1 MPIIS
6 GEEKERKKAFI
17 ILENMLTLQSWKKA
31 VTENCWKVKKS
42 LLDEKKNYIRHSK
55 EWSKTQLQKQALRH
69 LT

>member
-31 VTENCWKVKKS
+31 VTESCWKVKKS
-42 LLDEKKNYIRHSK
+42 LLDEKK
-55 EWSKTQLQKQALRH
+55 
-69 LT
+69 